1 MPNFSYH
8 IKLPSGEE
16 EKGVIEAASKFEAAH
31 QLRDKGGFILSVTE
45 GIDKKKGLGFREIKL
60 FGRVKLKEKIVFA
73 NNLSTMIGAG
83 LTLSRALSVIE
94 RQTKNR
100 KLKEITAAITKSV
113 SQGKPLSDSLAAH
126 PSVFPPLFIAMVRS
140 GEETGNLPQTL
151 NVIAAQL
158 EKSYDIRRKIKGA
171 MMYPGIVFSVIIA
184 IGILMMIYV
193 VPTLSS
199 TFKSFNAELPATTR
213 FVIGTSDF
221 LSQHTFSAILAIVFV
236 ISVIVEFFRSRIGK
250 RGLSYFVLHAPVA
263 EKITK
268 QANAALTMRTLA
280 SLISSGLGIVKG
292 LEITRDVLQNPYY
305 VEFLTSAEKEVQKGV
320 SLASIF
326 EKDTLLYP
334 TLVGEMIQVGEETG
348 KLGELLNK
356 GAQFYE
362 DEVDA
367 ITKNLS
373 TIIEPLIMVFVGIAV
388 GFFALSMIQPL
399 YSLGN
404 FI

>member
-1 MPNFSYH
+1 
-8 IKLPSGEE
+8 
-16 EKGVIEAASKFEAAH
+16 
-31 QLRDKGGFILSVTE
+31 
-45 GIDKKKGLGFREIKL
+45 
-60 FGRVKLKEKIVFA
+60 
-73 NNLSTMIGAG
+73 
-83 LTLSRALSVIE
+83 
-94 RQTKNR
+94 
-100 KLKEITAAITKSV
+100 
-113 SQGKPLSDSLAAH
+113 
-126 PSVFPPLFIAMVRS
+126 
-140 GEETGNLPQTL
+140 
-151 NVIAAQL
+151 VIAAQL

-171 MMYPGIVFSVIIA
+171 MMYPAIVFSVIIG
-184 IGILMMIYV
+184 IGVLMMIYV

-199 TFKSFNAELPATTR
+199 TFKSFDAELPATTR

-221 LSQHTFSAILAIVFV
+221 LSQHTFSAILGFLFIA
-236 ISVIVEFFRSRIGK
+236 SVIVEFFRSRMGK
-250 RGLSYFVLHAPVA
+250 RALSFFVLHAPVVQQ
-263 EKITK
+263 ITK

-280 SLISSGLGIVKG
+280 SLIKSGLGIVKG
-292 LEITRDVLQNPYY
+292 LEITKEVVQNPYY
-305 VEFLTSAEKEVQKGV
+305 VTFLEGAEKEVQKGV
-320 SLASIF
+320 TLASIF

-334 TLVGEMIQVGEETG
+334 PLVGEMIQVGEETG

-404 FI
+404 YI